1 MESTF
6 HHRAL
11 WIGVAAGL
19 LCLTGCGGPGSASA
33 LRSDCYKAYSFEV
46 GAGYQVVHER
56 ILLRARRRY
65 AMAETATFQPGVS
78 DRSSTENQSSSIT
91 LWDGGGIGIRYRI
104 RAEIRAIDADHT
116 QVDLYA
122 AAKRDRAEARLWVG
136 WADTPLGE

>member
-11 WIGVAAGL
+11 WIGIAAGL
-19 LCLTGCGGPGSASA
+19 LDLTGCGGPGSASA
-33 LRSDCYKAYSFEV
+33 LRSDSYKAYSFEV
-46 GAGYQVVHER
+46 AADYQVVYER
-56 ILLRARRRY
+56 ILIRARQRY

-78 DRSSTENQSSSIT
+78 DRLSTENQSGAIT

-104 RAEIRAIDADHT
+104 GAEIRAIDADHT

-122 AAKRDRAEARLWVG
+122 GARRDREEARLWVG